1 MILLLAV
8 VIGLTATLI
17 RARIK
22 NRTLKYTR
30 LRWEWLIFVAVLP
43 QVFVFQVPWVGQWI
57 PVVFIPPIQI
67 ISMTGLLIFS
77 AANFVVPGF
86 WALMS
91 GLTGNFLV
99 MILNGGWM
107 PISQETLLRLYPAQ
121 PVGRW
126 VIGTRLG
133 LTKDWILPATN
144 TNLVWLSDCLILPQW
159 FPYKVAFSF
168 GDIFISIGAV
178 ILLWSLSSKVEE
190 KE

>member
-1 MILLLAV
+1 
-8 VIGLTATLI
+8 
-17 RARIK
+17 
-22 NRTLKYTR
+22 
-30 LRWEWLIFVAVLP
+30 
-43 QVFVFQVPWVGQWI
+43 
-57 PVVFIPPIQI
+57 
-67 ISMTGLLIFS
+67 
-77 AANFVVPGF
+77 
-86 WALMS
+86 
-91 GLTGNFLV
+91 

-121 PVGRW
+121 PVERW

-133 LTKDWILPATN
+133 LTKDWILPITN
-144 TNLVWLSDCLILPQW
+144 TNLAWLSDCLILPQW